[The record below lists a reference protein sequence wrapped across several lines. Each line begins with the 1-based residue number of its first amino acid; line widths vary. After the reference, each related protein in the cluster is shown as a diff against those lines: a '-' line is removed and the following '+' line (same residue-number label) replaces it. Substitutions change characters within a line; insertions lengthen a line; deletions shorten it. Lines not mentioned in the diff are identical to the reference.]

1 MTRRARKVRREE
13 WTKKKVK
20 IKEKRVELSRLATSL
35 FDPTG
40 KKKIKEK
47 RVELS
52 RLATSLFDPT
62 GKNPYY
68 LNRSS
73 SGDSDMY
80 STLLGRIHII

>member
-1 MTRRARKVRREE
+1 MTRGARKVRGEE
-13 WTKKKVK
+13 WTKKKA
-20 IKEKRVELSRLATSL
+20 E
-35 FDPTG
+35 
-40 KKKIKEK
+40 IKEK

-73 SGDSDMY
+73 SGDSDMTIAIKNL
-80 STLLGRIHII
+80 SELRDNLDREIEESENRTV